1 MGHDPQTSNGGQPQL
16 LQQQQQQQLHSGG
29 TWLGGGASDIG
40 GGLVC
45 RSSTGRSNN
54 SGNSNGWES
63 GKLATLRHP
72 QQQQQQGQSGGVGD
86 DEDGGGGSGGVEGT
100 DAEENNA
107 VHLKRR
113 VGLVSGVALIVGTM
127 IGSGIFV
134 SPSGLLLRTGSV
146 GVSFLVWT
154 ACGLLSLCGAL
165 AYAELGTM
173 NTSSGAE
180 YAYFM
185 DAFGAP
191 PAFLFSW
198 VSTLVLKPSQM
209 AIICLSFAQYAVEAF
224 AADCDPP
231 DEVVKLVALL
241 AIVLILLVN
250 CYSVNLA
257 TGVQNAFT
265 AAKLMA
271 ILVVIVGGSYKL
283 IQGNTQHLQAA
294 FDTIDGSTI
303 NIGRLATAFY
313 TGLWAYDGWNNLNYV
328 TEEIKNPSKN
338 LPRSIMIG
346 IPLVTLC
353 YALINVSYLAVMS
366 PSEMIESEAVAVVSV
381 IETNEAARTIT
392 HSARD
397 EEPTSLS

>member
-1 MGHDPQTSNGGQPQL
+1 
-16 LQQQQQQQLHSGG
+16 
-29 TWLGGGASDIG
+29 
-40 GGLVC
+40 
-45 RSSTGRSNN
+45 
-54 SGNSNGWES
+54 
-63 GKLATLRHP
+63 
-72 QQQQQQGQSGGVGD
+72 
-86 DEDGGGGSGGVEGT
+86 
-100 DAEENNA
+100 
-107 VHLKRR
+107 
-113 VGLVSGVALIVGTM
+113 
-127 IGSGIFV
+127 
-134 SPSGLLLRTGSV
+134 
-146 GVSFLVWT
+146 
-154 ACGLLSLCGAL
+154 
-165 AYAELGTM
+165 M

-224 AADCDPP
+224 VAECDPP
-231 DEVVKLVALL
+231 QEVVKLVALL
-241 AIVLILLVN
+241 AIVVILLVN

-265 AAKLMA
+265 AAKLIA

-283 IQGNTQHLQAA
+283 IQGNTQHLRDP
-294 FDTIDGSTI
+294 FRFRNDVGNDDEGL
-303 NIGRLATAFY
+303 NIGKLATAFY

-353 YALINVSYLAVMS
+353 YALINISYLAVMS
-366 PSEMIESEAVAVVSV
+366 PSEMVDSEAVAVVSFL
-381 IETNEAARTIT
+381 IFLFRKN
-392 HSARD
+392 
-397 EEPTSLS
+397 